1 MRYVTRQDPWP
12 FAPRPPKAAYHG
24 RYRQEQA
31 AICGIA
37 GLFARGTAA
46 TPATVRAQCA
56 AIVHRGPDDEGV
68 FADGDFAFGMR
79 RLSIVD
85 LSGGHQPFFSP
96 DDRLALVFNG
106 EIYNFPALR
115 AELAAGGRTFRS
127 QGDTEVILAGYE
139 RWGDGI
145 WARLDGMFAVAVW
158 DRVARRLTLARDP
171 VGIKPLYYTD
181 QAAGFA
187 FGSELKTLT
196 PLPGFSFDTDERA
209 LLDYFRFGHVRTP
222 RSIYAQ
228 VRTLP
233 PGHVLTVAAGE
244 APAIRAYWTP
254 RYAPTTPVPD
264 GEWVDRFRSR
274 WLETVA
280 EQMVADVEV
289 GAFLSGGVDSSA
301 VVAAMMRVSDRPV
314 RTFTIG
320 FPDPRIDESGPAA
333 AIAAALG
340 TRHTTRTLELT
351 AARDLLP
358 VVAAAYDEPFADPSM
373 VPTWYVSRV
382 AAEEVKVALSG
393 DGGDELFFGYKRH
406 ATERRIG
413 RLPAA
418 VRHAAAAIGAIPPL
432 PSRALNAVI
441 QRWTK
446 TAASAGLPDG
456 VARFFAKTQISAA
469 GFRERVFDPGFLA
482 RTGGGDGEI
491 ARLCA
496 EYSPDPAAISADT
509 LEQFGMC
516 DLTLNLPGAMLT
528 KVDRA
533 SMAHSLEVRVP
544 MLGQPMIDLALSMP
558 AHMKLDGRIGKRV
571 VREAIAPWLPAGI
584 LDRRKQG
591 FQMPLSAW
599 FAGDFGRYA
608 EELWHDSGARG
619 EGIWQTTAVDRVFAD
634 HRAGKRDHSRFL
646 YALAVYCLWRMRATS

>member
-1 MRYVTRQDPWP
+1 MGACD
-12 FAPRPPKAAYHG
+12 
-24 RYRQEQA
+24 
-31 AICGIA
+31 ICGIA
-37 GLFARGTAA
+37 GLFVHGRQVSTD
-46 TPATVRAQCA
+46 TVRAQCA
-56 AIVHRGPDDEGV
+56 TIVHRGPDDEGV
-68 FADGDFAFGMR
+68 WGERDFAFGMR

-85 LSGGHQPFFSP
+85 LAGGHQPFHSP
-96 DDRLALVFNG
+96 DDRFALVFNG

-115 AELAAGGRTFRS
+115 AELEAAGRVFRS
-127 QGDTEVILAGYE
+127 HGDTEVILAGYE
-139 RWGDGI
+139 RWGDGV
-145 WARLDGMFAVAVW
+145 WARLDGMFAVAIW
-158 DRVARRLTLARDP
+158 DRRDHRLTLARDP

-181 QAAGFA
+181 QSAGFA
-187 FGSELKTLT
+187 FASELKALTL
-196 PLPGFSFDTDERA
+196 LPDFAFDTDERA

-233 PGHVLTVAAGE
+233 PGHMMTVTAGT
-244 APAIRAYWTP
+244 APVIRAYWQP
-254 RYAPTTPVPD
+254 RYTAAAPHSD
-264 GEWVDRFRSR
+264 AEWVDIFRER

-301 VVAAMMRVSDRPV
+301 VVAAMTRIADRPV

-320 FPDPRIDESGPAA
+320 FPDPRYDESGPAE

-340 TRHTTRTLELT
+340 TRHITRTLELA

-358 VVAAAYDEPFADPSM
+358 TVAAAYDEPFADPSM

-382 AAEEVKVALSG
+382 AADEVKVALSG

-413 RLPAA
+413 SLPAPI
-418 VRHAAAAIGAIPPL
+418 RHAARAIGAIPPL
-432 PSRALNAVI
+432 PSRHLNAVV

-456 VARFFAKTQISAA
+456 AARFFAKTQITSAA
-469 GFRERVFDPGFLA
+469 LRDRVFDPNFLT
-482 RTGGGDGEI
+482 RNGGGAGEI

-496 EYSPDPAAISADT
+496 EYCPDPAAISTDT
-509 LEQFGMC
+509 LEQFGLC
-516 DLTLNLPGAMLT
+516 DLAFNLPGAMLT

-544 MLGQPMIDLALSMP
+544 MLGQPMIDLALGMP
-558 AHMKLDGRIGKRV
+558 AAMKLDGRVGKKV
-571 VREAIAPWLPAGI
+571 VRAAIAPWLPAGI

-591 FQMPLSAW
+591 FQMPLSDW
-599 FAGDFGRYA
+599 FAGDFGHYA
-608 EELWHDSGARG
+608 EELWHDSKAYDD
-619 EGIWQTTAVDRVFAD
+619 GIWQRGAVERVFAD
-634 HRAGKRDHSRFL
+634 HRAGRRDYSRFL
-646 YALAVYCLWRMRATS
+646 YALAVYCLWRIRRAS

>member
-1 MRYVTRQDPWP
+1 M
-12 FAPRPPKAAYHG
+12 
-24 RYRQEQA
+24 
-31 AICGIA
+31 
-37 GLFARGTAA
+37 
-46 TPATVRAQCA
+46 RAQCA

-85 LSGGHQPFFSP
+85 LAGGHQPFFSP
-96 DDRLALVFNG
+96 DGRLALVFNG
-106 EIYNFPALR
+106 EIYNFPTLR
-115 AELAAGGRTFRS
+115 AELAAAGRVFHS
-127 QGDTEVILAGYE
+127 QGDTEVVLAGYE
-139 RWGDGI
+139 RWGDGV

-158 DRVARRLTLARDP
+158 DRAARRLTLARDP
-171 VGIKPLYYTD
+171 IGIKPLYYTD
-181 QAAGFA
+181 QSAGFA

-196 PLPGFSFDTDERA
+196 ALPGFAFDTDERA
-209 LLDYFRFGHVRTP
+209 LLDYFRFGHVRDP
-222 RSIYAQ
+222 RSIHAQ

-233 PGHVLTVAAGE
+233 PGHVLTVGAEE
-244 APAIRAYWTP
+244 APAIHAYWTP
-254 RYAPTTPVPD
+254 RYVPTAPTPE
-264 GEWVDRFRSR
+264 GEWVERFRAR
-274 WLETVA
+274 WQETVA
-280 EQMVADVEV
+280 AQMVADVEV

-340 TRHTTRTLELT
+340 TRHTTRTLELA

-358 VVAAAYDEPFADPSM
+358 QVAAAYDEPFADPSM
-373 VPTWYVSRV
+373 VPTWYVSRL

-413 RLPAA
+413 RLPAPL
-418 VRHAAAAIGAIPPL
+418 RHAARAIGAIPPL
-432 PSRALNAVI
+432 PSRSFNAVI

-469 GFRERVFDPGFLA
+469 GFRERVFDPGFLTRA
-482 RTGGGDGEI
+482 GGGAGEI
-491 ARLCA
+491 ARLAA
-496 EYSPDPAAISADT
+496 EYCPDPAGISADT
-509 LEQFGMC
+509 LEQFGWC

-544 MLGQPMIDLALSMP
+544 MLGQPMVDLALSMP
-558 AHMKLDGRIGKRV
+558 APMKLDGRTGKRV
-571 VREAIAPWLPAGI
+571 VRQAIAPWLPAGI

-608 EELWHDSGARG
+608 EELWRDSGARG
-619 EGIWQTTAVDRVFAD
+619 EGIWQAAAVDRVFAD
-634 HRAGKRDHSRFL
+634 HRAGRRDHSRFL
-646 YALAVYCLWRMRATS
+646 YALAVYCLWRIRRITPAS

>member
-1 MRYVTRQDPWP
+1 
-12 FAPRPPKAAYHG
+12 
-24 RYRQEQA
+24 
-31 AICGIA
+31 
-37 GLFARGTAA
+37 
-46 TPATVRAQCA
+46 
-56 AIVHRGPDDEGV
+56 
-68 FADGDFAFGMR
+68 MR

-85 LSGGHQPFFSP
+85 LAGGHQPFHSP
-96 DDRLALVFNG
+96 DGRFVLVFNG
-106 EIYNFPALR
+106 EIYNFAALR
-115 AELAAGGRTFRS
+115 AELAAAGRVFRS
-127 QGDTEVILAGYE
+127 AGDTEVILAGYE
-139 RWGDGI
+139 RWGDGV
-145 WARLDGMFAVAVW
+145 WPRLDGMFAVAVW
-158 DRVARRLTLARDP
+158 DRERRRLTLARDS

-181 QAAGFA
+181 QPAGFA
-187 FGSELKTLT
+187 FASELQALTL
-196 PLPGFSFDTDERA
+196 LPGFRFDTDERA

-222 RSIYAQ
+222 RSIHAQ

-233 PGHVLTVAAGE
+233 PGHLMTVEAGQ
-244 APAIRAYWTP
+244 APAIRAYWQP
-254 RYAPTTPVPD
+254 RYAPASPRTP
-264 GEWVDRFRSR
+264 ENWVETFRTR
-274 WLETVA
+274 WLETVG

-301 VVAAMMRVSDRPV
+301 VVAAMTRIADRPV

-320 FPDPRIDESGPAA
+320 FPDPRYDESGPAE

-340 TRHTTRTLELT
+340 TRHTTCTLELA

-358 VVAAAYDEPFADPSM
+358 QVAAAYDEPFADPSM

-413 RLPAA
+413 RLPAPL
-418 VRHAAAAIGAIPPL
+418 RHAARAIGAIPPL
-432 PSRALNAVI
+432 PSRQLNAI
-441 QRWTK
+441 LQRWTK
-446 TAASAGLPDG
+446 TAASAGLPSG

-469 GFRERVFDPGFLA
+469 SFRDRVFDPAFLA

-496 EYSPDPAAISADT
+496 EYFPDPTAISTDT
-509 LEQFGMC
+509 LEQFGLC
-516 DLTLNLPGAMLT
+516 DLALNLPGAMLT

-558 AHMKLDGRIGKRV
+558 ASMKLDGRVGKKV
-571 VREAIAPWLPAGI
+571 VRDAIAPWLPAGI

-591 FQMPLSAW
+591 FQMPLSDW

-608 EELWHDSGARG
+608 EELWRDSGARE
-619 EGIWQTTAVDRVFAD
+619 EGIWRRGAVDGVFAD
-634 HRAGKRDHSRFL
+634 HRAGRRDHSRFL
-646 YALAVYCLWRMRATS
+646 YALAVYCLWRVRRAS